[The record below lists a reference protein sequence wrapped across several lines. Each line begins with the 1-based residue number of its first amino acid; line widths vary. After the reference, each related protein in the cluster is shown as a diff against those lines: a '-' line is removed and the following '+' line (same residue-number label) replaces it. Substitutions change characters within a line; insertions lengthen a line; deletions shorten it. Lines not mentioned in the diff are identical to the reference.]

1 MTNSSEKGG
10 EARSRRI
17 PASGINLFQLIY
29 ILIREYEGQSG
40 QKALNLSLG
49 NPDLIPVDEILNL
62 RAFYQKEKRY
72 ELHTYAEDNNIDL
85 FCENMVR
92 AFTGV
97 DFTRY
102 AHLKAVPIP
111 GIKTASALL
120 PLACG
125 MHLKDRKQFNVVTNL
140 PAYDVIGTWS
150 TSYLATNRIVWPLS
164 PDDGMSLNLD
174 RLKDALARA
183 GIERPDLI
191 FVIRPGNPAARGAST
206 AEWKEL
212 IEFCIR
218 GGIRLVNDGA
228 YTTLATADGHVPLS
242 QVAKDYPSLEWAEL
256 LSVSKAFSDP
266 GARLGTLVGSKEF
279 VEDFILIKGNT
290 ESGPV
295 PSIMA
300 AYADLFRDEKLTR
313 KIMGDLLEIYQKR
326 LGFLIPALK
335 AAGLRPA
342 CETTAGFFTL
352 WRTPDIAYGVNLR
365 EEAARR
371 GMPRAELYNRMVI
384 ERAGLVGVHFT
395 GPAKAGTPPGND
407 DAYIR
412 YAVCTDV
419 LSPEFQARFL
429 KALGE
434 IGPKYL

>member
-1 MTNSSEKGG
+1 
-10 EARSRRI
+10 
-17 PASGINLFQLIY
+17 
-29 ILIREYEGQSG
+29 
-40 QKALNLSLG
+40 
-49 NPDLIPVDEILNL
+49 
-62 RAFYQKEKRY
+62 
-72 ELHTYAEDNNIDL
+72 
-85 FCENMVR
+85 
-92 AFTGV
+92 
-97 DFTRY
+97 
-102 AHLKAVPIP
+102 
-111 GIKTASALL
+111 
-120 PLACG
+120 
-125 MHLKDRKQFNVVTNL
+125 
-140 PAYDVIGTWS
+140 
-150 TSYLATNRIVWPLS
+150 
-164 PDDGMSLNLD
+164 MSLNLD